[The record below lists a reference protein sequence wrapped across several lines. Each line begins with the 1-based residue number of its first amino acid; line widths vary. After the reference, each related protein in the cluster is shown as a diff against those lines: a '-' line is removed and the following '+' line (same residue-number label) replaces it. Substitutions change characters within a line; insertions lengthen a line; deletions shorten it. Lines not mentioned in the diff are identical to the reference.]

1 MERPALCGFTPGWTG
16 LRFDTLYPTSKPHNG
31 YLGVMDDITLG
42 ISQPGG
48 GASHGKYSTD
58 EALESEGSHVQEQ
71 GSPVLEVIGSR
82 CAPWNRMKG

>member
-48 GASHGKYSTD
+48 GASHGKLQMKPWRVKEVMYKNK
-58 EALESEGSHVQEQ
+58 ALQS
-71 GSPVLEVIGSR
+71 
-82 CAPWNRMKG
+82 